1 MFGVTRNNILR
12 IASLTGLSIG
22 LGGGVYFVKLLLSTI
37 DATTESMQLTDFSTA
52 YQVGEA
58 IALLGLLMVT
68 IALLFKIDTKS
79 CEIISPKQLVFI
91 AIFLIFCGL
100 AYAVRMPLPAAE
112 FRPINAVPYT
122 VLNEKVQLLWLCLVG
137 LVTCALSM
145 LGILRI
151 WPRTIMLL
159 LMMYLTY
166 FVTGIFLYNNAV
178 LPNPSLFYPLLGFN
192 ALVFLLAFSALLS
205 QRPEAEQA
213 LVEIEQLKRHKDRAK
228 IEEEALKAR
237 LKARE
242 SQLVKSNMAQE
253 ILGMQRRPV
262 ELAKENALAP
272 QSAAA
277 PIALPAMATLLEPL
291 HTGVSKAQQELDKL
305 RLEIETLRLEYHN
318 RETAHYQE
326 LNALAEKLNH
336 QIKTMLLDKL

>member
-1 MFGVTRNNILR
+1 VFDVLKNKTLLM
-12 IASLTGLSIG
+12 ASLAGLFIG
-22 LGGGVYFVKLLLSTI
+22 LGGSFYFINVLLLTTN
-37 DATTESMQLTDFSTA
+37 ATTELTAFSTP
-52 YQVGEA
+52 YHVGEA
-58 IALLGLLMVT
+58 IALSGLLVVS
-68 IALLFKIDTKS
+68 ISILFKIDTKS
-79 CEIISPKQLVFI
+79 CETISPKQLAFI
-91 AIFLIFCGL
+91 AILLIFCGL
-100 AYAVRMPLPAAE
+100 ACTVRTPLPAIE
-112 FRPINAVPYT
+112 LRDSNSVPYT
-122 VLNEKVQLLWLCLVG
+122 VLNERVQLLWLCLVG

-145 LGILRI
+145 LGVLRI
-151 WPRTIMLL
+151 WPRTVILL

-166 FVTGIFLYNNAV
+166 FVSGIFLYNATI

-192 ALVFLLAFSALLS
+192 ALVFLLAFSALLT
-205 QRPEAEQA
+205 QRPESEQA
-213 LVEIEQLKRHKDRAK
+213 LVEIEQLKRHKNRAK

-242 SQLVKSNMAQE
+242 SQLVKSNLAQE

-262 ELAKENALAP
+262 EPPKEGAP
-272 QSAAA
+272 APPSAPA

-291 HTGVSKAQQELDKL
+291 HTGVNKAQQELDKL